1 MKALVLAEKPSVARD
16 IARVL
21 GCHKQING
29 AIEGDRYVVSWGL
42 GHLVELAD
50 PEAYDPKYKEWR
62 MEDLPMM
69 PEPFRLEVI
78 RQTGKQY
85 QAVRTQLHRKD
96 VGQVVIATDAG
107 REGELVARLILKK
120 AGNDKPVKRLWI
132 SSVTDKAIRQGF
144 ASLRD
149 GKEYENLYAA
159 AMCRAEA
166 DWLVGINATRA
177 LTCRYNAQLSCG
189 RVQTPTLAMIGEREE
204 RIRKFVPKTYYGI
217 RARAEGITLVWRD
230 KKGNSQSF
238 DREKIEE
245 ILHNIRGKEARIISV
260 KRTPKKEAPPLLY
273 DLTALQRE
281 ASTRFGYSAKETLN
295 IMQRLYENHKVLTYP
310 RTDSRYLSADILP
323 TIPERLK
330 ACAVG
335 PYRVLAGRLSMQ
347 ALPKNPSFVNDKKVS
362 DHHAIIPTEQFVDL
376 THMTVDERRIYDLVI
391 RRFLAALCPASEYE
405 ETAASAQAGGETFFA
420 KGNVRKTLGWR
431 QAYEKSGADSHG
443 YSPDTYDPEVSDAD
457 GLAFDDQGVG
467 RQEEGSVS
475 RDISAWKEGDVLRGL
490 EFSMTQGKTAP
501 PAPFNEASLLAA
513 MEDPRAYMETQE
525 GKNAKEMARTLGE
538 TGGLGTVATRADI
551 IEKLFSS
558 FLAEKRGKDIFLTS
572 KGRQLLGLVPGD
584 LKKPELTAQWEMK
597 LARIARGELSR
608 DAFMR
613 EIRVYAADLTGQ
625 IKAGEGSFR
634 HDNLTNTKCP
644 ACGKRML
651 LVKGKNSQMLVCQ
664 DRSCGHRETIS
675 RTTNARCPV
684 CHKRMELRG
693 KGDGQI
699 FVCACGYKE
708 KLTAFENRRKKEG
721 AGVSKRDVARYMERQ
736 RKEAAEPMNNAF
748 ARALA
753 GIRLDEN

>member
-1 MKALVLAEKPSVARD
+1 
-16 IARVL
+16 
-21 GCHKQING
+21 
-29 AIEGDRYVVSWGL
+29 
-42 GHLVELAD
+42 
-50 PEAYDPKYKEWR
+50 
-62 MEDLPMM
+62 
-69 PEPFRLEVI
+69 
-78 RQTGKQY
+78 
-85 QAVRTQLHRKD
+85 
-96 VGQVVIATDAG
+96 
-107 REGELVARLILKK
+107 
-120 AGNDKPVKRLWI
+120 
-132 SSVTDKAIRQGF
+132 
-144 ASLRD
+144 
-149 GKEYENLYAA
+149 
-159 AMCRAEA
+159 
-166 DWLVGINATRA
+166 
-177 LTCRYNAQLSCG
+177 
-189 RVQTPTLAMIGEREE
+189 
-204 RIRKFVPKTYYGI
+204 
-217 RARAEGITLVWRD
+217 
-230 KKGNSQSF
+230 
-238 DREKIEE
+238 
-245 ILHNIRGKEARIISV
+245 
-260 KRTPKKEAPPLLY
+260 
-273 DLTALQRE
+273 
-281 ASTRFGYSAKETLN
+281 
-295 IMQRLYENHKVLTYP
+295 
-310 RTDSRYLSADILP
+310 
-323 TIPERLK
+323 
-330 ACAVG
+330 
-335 PYRVLAGRLSMQ
+335 
-347 ALPKNPSFVNDKKVS
+347 
-362 DHHAIIPTEQFVDL
+362 
-376 THMTVDERRIYDLVI
+376 MTVDERRIYDLVI

-420 KGNVRKTLGWR
+420 RGNVRKTLGWR
-431 QAYEKSGADSHG
+431 QAYERSGADSHG

-457 GLAFDDQGVG
+457 GLAFDDRDVG

-736 RKEAAEPMNNAF
+736 RKEAVEPVNNAF
-748 ARALA
+748 AQALA
-753 GIRLDEN
+753 GIRVDE